1 MFRSIF
7 PIAILVCLAALTL
20 QAADVS
26 GQWSAQVPG
35 RDGNMMD
42 TAFNFKVA
50 GEQLTVNGFAAPA
63 LQTMMQY
70 AWPGNVRELEHTL
83 ERAVL
88 MCHTAEIQVSDLGL
102 NLQRP
107 QGQNL
112 EELSIEEVEGILV
125 RKALQR
131 FHGNVSQAAEALGL
145 SRGALYRRMERYGL

>member
-50 GEQLTVNGFAAPA
+50 GEQLTGTMENQYGEREISDGKVSGDNISFTIHIEFNGNEVTLIYTGKVSGNEIKFHRERKGGEAG
-63 LQTMMQY
+63 
-70 AWPGNVRELEHTL
+70 PGTVDFV
-83 ERAVL
+83 AK
-88 MCHTAEIQVSDLGL
+88 
-102 NLQRP
+102 
-107 QGQNL
+107 
-112 EELSIEEVEGILV
+112 
-125 RKALQR
+125 RK
-131 FHGNVSQAAEALGL
+131 G
-145 SRGALYRRMERYGL
+145 